1 MAAEKMREIKIVLP
15 EDLFSVLIPSKTQD
29 HLHKA
34 RKEILLALRSLIDA
48 RLESLEKREVQK
60 EGPKKKIKIE

>member
-1 MAAEKMREIKIVLP
+1 MAAEKMREIKIAIP
-15 EDLFSVLIPSKTQD
+15 EDLFAVLIPSKTQD

-60 EGPKKKIKIE
+60 GEPKKKIKIE